1 LRASKVL
8 LLVFL
13 LGFGLSI
20 ETAWRVRNRI
30 DVGPAGCRVL
40 GGKFYGPSFSFDSQ
54 SRSEAPERTAVRID
68 NAFGSVEVRA
78 GERGEVVSH
87 LRSVVYLANEQRA
100 REFAQAVLLK
110 TSLNSGVLAVTTNR
124 QELDSRDVGLET
136 HLEVAVPPG
145 TRVTIYNQH
154 GRVQV
159 AEVGELEVD
168 NAYELTTVERVAAA
182 TLRTRHGD
190 VHVAEV
196 AGAVSLISR
205 YGDVD
210 IRDVT
215 GRLHLESEHGDVKLQ
230 QLGGLEGQV
239 RYGELNVEGITGEL
253 KLEGEHA
260 EVHASDVS
268 GGVVV
273 STSYRDGN
281 FERIGGDLRFTG
293 QHSSLTAGGVRGG
306 VKVETSYDDVTLTDV
321 GGPVE
326 VKVEHG
332 GVHAER
338 LAKGAQVIGTGDD
351 IVIDGFRGALTIN
364 AQRGS
369 VHLVPDGPLVEPVTA
384 SVTNGGISLAVP
396 AASHFQF
403 VASTRS
409 GEVQVDVPGLSIN
422 QSSRTHVA
430 GTLGGGGNLVSLSAE
445 HGDVQ
450 LESHADVAAA
460 SPSPH

>member
-1 LRASKVL
+1 
-8 LLVFL
+8 
-13 LGFGLSI
+13 
-20 ETAWRVRNRI
+20 
-30 DVGPAGCRVL
+30 
-40 GGKFYGPSFSFDSQ
+40 
-54 SRSEAPERTAVRID
+54 
-68 NAFGSVEVRA
+68 
-78 GERGEVVSH
+78 VVSH
-87 LRSVVYLANEQRA
+87 LRSVVYLAHEQRA

-110 TSLNSGVLAVTTNR
+110 TSLSSGVLTVTTNR

-136 HLEVAVPPG
+136 HLELSVPPG
-145 TRVTIYNQH
+145 TRVTIHNEH

-159 AEVGELEVD
+159 REVGELEVD

-196 AGAVSLISR
+196 AGPVSLTSR

-210 IRDVT
+210 VRDVT

-230 QLGGLEGQV
+230 QLGGLEGQI
-239 RYGELNVEGITGEL
+239 RYGELSVEGITGEL
-253 KLEGEHA
+253 KLDGEHA
-260 EVHASDVS
+260 EVHASDIS
-268 GGVVV
+268 GAVVV
-273 STSYRDGN
+273 ATSYRNGS

-293 QHSSLTAGGVRGG
+293 QHSSLTASGVQGG
-306 VKVETSYDDVTLTDV
+306 VKVETSYDDVSLSEV

-332 GVHAER
+332 GLHAEH
-338 LAKGAQVIGTGDD
+338 LAKGAQVVSTGDD
-351 IVIDGFRGALTIN
+351 VVIDGFRGAVTIN

-369 VHLVPDGPLVEPVTA
+369 VRLVPDGPLVEPVSA

-403 VASTRS
+403 VATSRS
-409 GEVQVDVPGLSIN
+409 GEVQVDVAGLTIN
-422 QSSRTHVA
+422 QSSRGHVA
-430 GTLGGGGNLVSLSAE
+430 GTLGGGGNLVSLSTD

-460 SPSPH
+460 SPSPR